1 MSESENV
8 SLDSLK
14 VWDYIKDNPLI
25 LGLPLSDNKGLD
37 LLSAMRDVYLE
48 MDKDIYKAKV
58 LLTLLATVLVAS
70 AQGDGEEVIEEV
82 LVQDAMFDLDKEL
95 KVILDEGQ

>member
-1 MSESENV
+1 MNESENV

-14 VWDYIKDNPLI
+14 VWDYIAENPLI
-25 LGLPLSDNKGLD
+25 LGLPISDNKGLD

-58 LLTLLATVLVAS
+58 LLTLLASVLVAS
-70 AQGDGEEVIEEV
+70 AQGDGDEVIEEV
-82 LVQDAMFDLDKEL
+82 LVQDAMFNLDKEL
-95 KVILDEGQ
+95 KGVLDEGQ

>member
-1 MSESENV
+1 MNESENV
-8 SLDSLK
+8 SLDSNE

-25 LGLPLSDNKGLD
+25 LGLPISDNKGLD
-37 LLSAMRDVYLE
+37 LLSAMRDIYLE
-48 MDKDIYKAKV
+48 IDKDNTKARV

-82 LVQDAMFDLDKEL
+82 LVQDAMFNLDKEL
-95 KVILDEGQ
+95 KGVLDEGQ

>member
-8 SLDSLK
+8 SLNSLE
-14 VWDYIKDNPLI
+14 VWDYIRDNPLI
-25 LGLPLSDNKGLD
+25 LGLPLSNNKGLD
-37 LLSAMRDVYLE
+37 LLTAMRDVYVE
-48 MDKDIYKAKV
+48 MDKDVYKAKV

-82 LVQDAMFDLDKEL
+82 LVQDAMFNLDKEL
-95 KVILDEGQ
+95 KGVLDEGQ

>member
-1 MSESENV
+1 MNESENV
-8 SLDSLK
+8 SLDSNE

-25 LGLPLSDNKGLD
+25 LGLPISDNKGLD
-37 LLSAMRDVYLE
+37 LLSAMRDIYLE
-48 MDKDIYKAKV
+48 IDKDNTKARV

-82 LVQDAMFDLDKEL
+82 LVQDAMFNLDKEL
-95 KVILDEGQ
+95 KGVLDQGQ

>member
-14 VWDYIKDNPLI
+14 VWDYIGENPLI
-25 LGLPLSDNKGLD
+25 LGLPISDNKGLD

-58 LLTLLATVLVAS
+58 LLTLLASVLVAS
-70 AQGDGEEVIEEV
+70 AQGDGDEVIEEV
-82 LVQDAMFDLDKEL
+82 LVQDAMFNLDKEL
-95 KVILDEGQ
+95 KGVLDEGQ